1 MQPWHT
7 PEQARCTQVQ
17 AHVRM
22 LAARKCLQQ
31 ARGAATLIQSHW
43 RRACAM
49 RLREQITAVIVIQR
63 SAARG
68 THCLVFLADT
78 LAHFRLNSVS
88 DGHK

>member
-1 MQPWHT
+1 MHFLVSSMLRGQENDSAGHSA
-7 PEQARCTQVQ
+7 EQARCAQVQ

-31 ARGAATLIQSHW
+31 ARAAATLIQSHW

-49 RLREQITAVIVIQR
+49 RLREQMTAAIVIQR

-68 THCLVFLADT
+68 THCLV
-78 LAHFRLNSVS
+78 H
-88 DGHK
+88 